1 MTLTVQP
8 SIRYRFGPLVSFI
21 NLFFLIFAR
30 MKRHCWI
37 GILVLSALS
46 ACDTTTREARRMVKC
61 AEQLSDTL
69 PDSTVR
75 LIEKSNKGVII

>member
-1 MTLTVQP
+1 
-8 SIRYRFGPLVSFI
+8 
-21 NLFFLIFAR
+21 